1 MACSTTRKAL
11 LLISNFP
18 DDRKPAFDMMLTCG
32 KTGCSQCGFGMAY
45 CRLNGYGCYR
55 NIPFARELLS
65 EGNLKLL
72 SEGKPECSVSQY
84 MTAWCF
90 DTGLGVDV
98 DKVQAF
104 ALYHQ
109 SALAGFASAQH
120 ELGLIYSIGEGVPQ
134 NFEQS
139 MHWYKLAAQQGL
151 GCSMFF
157 IGLAYERGEG
167 VEVSNKIAKQWY
179 LSALVAGYDIASGKL
194 RKLVRE

>member
-1 MACSTTRKAL
+1 MACPTTREAF

-18 DDRKPAFDMMLTCG
+18 NDRKRAFQMMFTCE
-32 KTGCSQCGFGMAY
+32 KTGCSQCGFGTAY
-45 CRLNGYGCYR
+45 CRLNGYGCIR

-84 MTAWCF
+84 MTAMCF
-90 DTGLGVDV
+90 EEGLGVDV
-98 DKVQAF
+98 DKVQAL

-109 SALAGFASAQH
+109 SARAGFAPAQYM
-120 ELGLIYSIGEGVPQ
+120 LGLFYSIGSEVQ
-134 NFEQS
+134 QDFEQS
-139 MHWYKLAAQQGL
+139 IHLFKLAAQQGF
-151 GCSMFF
+151 GSSMYY

-179 LSALVAGYDIASGKL
+179 LSALLAGYDIASCRL
-194 RKLVRE
+194 RK